1 MFDVFLQLRFCA
13 KEYEPFDTSDIM
25 KYVITDDYTPLW
37 EVSSRKE
44 IIGEATG
51 KFGGSKFEPFTCLRG
66 HYCVDTL
73 LLQ

>member
-1 MFDVFLQLRFCA
+1 MFYVFLQLRFCA

-44 IIGEATG
+44 IIGEATESLG
-51 KFGGSKFEPFTCLRG
+51 VWSLNPSLVSGATT
-66 HYCVDTL
+66 V
-73 LLQ
+73 